1 MIIYVYMYI
10 IIIRLTTF
18 IYGFKNA
25 RVGILDYLREG
36 FPWPTWP
43 FKHTESNSFKHTAT
57 TFKLI
62 QIYKLEF
69 HTSWASRSGPPSTC
83 LNCVTVGS
91 IDGKGLYDHVT

>member
-1 MIIYVYMYI
+1 MYIYI

-62 QIYKLEF
+62 
-69 HTSWASRSGPPSTC
+69 
-83 LNCVTVGS
+83 
-91 IDGKGLYDHVT
+91 